1 MFTNPAGT
9 VAVTIV
15 AVEVVV
21 AITVETGVTN
31 VRVSMI
37 AVVTTFLIR
46 ESQFSGEKSI
56 FGPDEIFFMVR

>member
-37 AVVTTFLIR
+37 AVVTTFL
-46 ESQFSGEKSI
+46 
-56 FGPDEIFFMVR
+56 PVA